1 MIKSITITN
10 YVGNSITIDPANPEK
25 CGLAI
30 TDITGL
36 ATLDATINASEVA
49 TNDGTV
55 YNSARVQ
62 PRSITITLKPL
73 WTESGTI
80 EEHRRLIYKYFPVKK
95 PLTLTITTEDRT
107 VQTTGYV
114 ENTDTTIFSNF
125 ETGQITLYCP
135 DPYFENIYSETLMFS
150 GVISAFE
157 FPFGGTDTETPSTTN
172 NLEMSKISN
181 DTIREITYTGDIE
194 TGMEINIHAVGEVS
208 DVIIY
213 NLSTNESMGIKG
225 DLQALDDIVI
235 CTVRNKK
242 TARLLRHGIYT
253 NILNKLSKDSDWF
266 ELQKGDN
273 IIAYTAEKGVENLQ
287 FSVKTKVLYEGI

>member
-10 YVGNSITIDPANPEK
+10 YVGNSLTIDPANPEK

-95 PLTLTITTEDRT
+95 PLTLTIATEDRT

-135 DPYFENIYSETLMFS
+135 DPYFENIYSETLLFS
-150 GVISAFE
+150 GIVSNFE
-157 FPFGGTDTETPSTTN
+157 FPFGGTDTETPNTKN

-194 TGMEINIHAVGEVS
+194 TGMEINIHAVGDVS
-208 DVIIY
+208 DIVIY

>member
-10 YVGNSITIDPANPEK
+10 YVGNSLTIDPANPEK

-62 PRSITITLKPL
+62 PRNITITLKPL

-114 ENTDTTIFSNF
+114 ESTDTTIFSNF

-135 DPYFENIYSETLMFS
+135 DPYFENIYSETLLFS
-150 GVISAFE
+150 GIISAFE

-208 DVIIY
+208 DIIIY

-235 CTVRNKK
+235 CTIRNKK

>member
-10 YVGNSITIDPANPEK
+10 YVGNSLTIDPANPEK

-95 PLTLTITTEDRT
+95 PLTLTIATEDRT

-125 ETGQITLYCP
+125 ETSQITLYCP
-135 DPYFENIYSETLMFS
+135 DPYFENIYSETLLFS
-150 GVISAFE
+150 GIVSNFE
-157 FPFGGTDTETPSTTN
+157 FPFGGTDTETPNTKN

-194 TGMEINIHAVGEVS
+194 TGMEINIHAVGDVS
-208 DVIIY
+208 DIVIY

>member
-10 YVGNSITIDPANPEK
+10 YVGNSLTIDPANPEK

-95 PLTLTITTEDRT
+95 PLTLTIATEDRT
-107 VQTTGYV
+107 VQTTCYV
-114 ENTDTTIFSNF
+114 ESTDTTIFSNF

-135 DPYFENIYSETLMFS
+135 DPYFENIYSETLLFS
-150 GVISAFE
+150 GIISAFE

-208 DVIIY
+208 DIIIY

-235 CTVRNKK
+235 CTIRNKK

>member
-1 MIKSITITN
+1 MIKTITITN

-62 PRSITITLKPL
+62 PRDITITLKPL
-73 WTESGTI
+73 WTEDGSVQ
-80 EEHRRLIYKYFPVKK
+80 EHRRLIYKYFPVKK
-95 PLTLTITTEDRT
+95 PLTLTIETDDRT
-107 VQTTGYV
+107 VQITGYV

-125 ETGQITLYCP
+125 ETAQISIYCP
-135 DPYFENIYSETLMFS
+135 DPYFENIYSETLLFS
-150 GVISAFE
+150 GIVSAFE
-157 FPFGGTDTETPSTTN
+157 FPFGGTDTETPTTKN
-172 NLEMSKISN
+172 NLELSKISN
-181 DTIREITYTGDIE
+181 DTIRQITYTGDIE
-194 TGMEINIHAVGEVS
+194 TGMEINIHAVGDVS
-208 DVIIY
+208 DVVIY

-225 DLQALDDIVI
+225 DLEALDDIVI

-242 TARLLRHGIYT
+242 TARLLRHGVYT

-266 ELQKGDN
+266 ELQKGSN

>member
-95 PLTLTITTEDRT
+95 PLTLTIATEDRT
-107 VQTTGYV
+107 VQTTAYV

-135 DPYFENIYSETLMFS
+135 DPYFENIYSETLLFS
-150 GVISAFE
+150 GIISAFE
-157 FPFGGTDTETPSTTN
+157 FPFGGTDTATPSTTN

-208 DVIIY
+208 DIIIY